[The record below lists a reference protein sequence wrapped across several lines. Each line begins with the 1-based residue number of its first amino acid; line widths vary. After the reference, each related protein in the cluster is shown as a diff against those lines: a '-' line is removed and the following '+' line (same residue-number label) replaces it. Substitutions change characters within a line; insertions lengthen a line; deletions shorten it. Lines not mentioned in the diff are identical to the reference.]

1 MAFRAMDYAT
11 EEKKEPV
18 LGWFGEH
25 KQLETDTRQLK
36 EDHPMEVPAM
46 DDEDETPEVV
56 AARIRRERLAA
67 ALSKPNTDQLR
78 RSFAAFD
85 LNSDGELDLSEVKK
99 LLRAGKP
106 SMKDNEIETI
116 FKKVD
121 KNHNNRI
128 SFSELV
134 SWVFSGNPND
144 SEKVPFH
151 KRA

>member
-1 MAFRAMDYAT
+1 
-11 EEKKEPV
+11 
-18 LGWFGEH
+18 
-25 KQLETDTRQLK
+25 
-36 EDHPMEVPAM
+36 MEVPAM
-46 DDEDETPEVV
+46 DEEETPEVV
-56 AARIRRERLAA
+56 AARLRRERLAA

-121 KNHNNRI
+121 KNLGDIYPKHEGI
-128 SFSELV
+128 FLGCFLLWKGVCEGMLL
-134 SWVFSGNPND
+134 SG
-144 SEKVPFH
+144 SLIVPSIG
-151 KRA
+151 KTCSL

>member
-1 MAFRAMDYAT
+1 
-11 EEKKEPV
+11 
-18 LGWFGEH
+18 
-25 KQLETDTRQLK
+25 
-36 EDHPMEVPAM
+36 MEVPVM

-121 KNHNNRI
+121 K
-128 SFSELV
+128 
-134 SWVFSGNPND
+134 
-144 SEKVPFH
+144 
-151 KRA
+151 